1 MDWDDTFESL
11 PTDGSQGSTG
21 DDAIRAIKVRKR
33 EREELE
39 HNFKDPST
47 QLHKPGLC
55 SVVFVGTTA
64 QINALSIIK
73 SGGIAY
79 DIEFEILK
87 GYNGTEW
94 IPLTRIHGDL
104 VDLDADDH
112 PQYLHLDKADQV
124 IKQPFTLEGSIGGV
138 YVGAEGNKLDGFIY
152 KSSGILDLTFQES
165 DNKLIRASGSFI
177 DEGFSVGEVI
187 YTTNA
192 DNPGPFV
199 ISAIVSSSIIEVIGT
214 VVNSEDSSVVIFVMK
229 KGCSQLISLSGGV
242 QQGPE
247 ITDCIIIAVGDTNGY
262 MYSGSSSADTLRA
275 AFSINGSGIM
285 PVRRGE
291 YWKVEGAGAVYKVIL
306 A

>member
-21 DDAIRAIKVRKR
+21 DDAIRDIKVRKR

-79 DIEFEILK
+79 DIELEILK

-104 VDLDADDH
+104 VNLGADDH

-138 YVGAEGNKLDGFIY
+138 YVGAEGNKLEGLIY
-152 KSSGILDLTFQES
+152 KSSGILDLTFQE
-165 DNKLIRASGSFI
+165 DGNRLIRASGSFI

-187 YTTNA
+187 FTTNV

-199 ISAIVSSSIIEVIGT
+199 IANIVSASIMDVVGT
-214 VVNSEDSSVVIFVMK
+214 VVDATDETVVLFVAK
-229 KGCSQLISLSGGV
+229 KGFSQLIPASTGV

-247 ITDCIIIAVGDTNGY
+247 LTDCIIVVTGGY
-262 MYSGSSSADTLRA
+262 GVFYSGTTSANTMRA
-275 AFSINGSGIM
+275 AFSTYNAGFV
-285 PVRRGE
+285 PVQRGE
-291 YWKVEGAGAVYKVIL
+291 YWKYDGVGAVYKVIL

>member
-21 DDAIRAIKVRKR
+21 DDAIRDIKVGKR

-39 HNFKDPST
+39 HNFEAPST

-64 QINALSIIK
+64 EINALSIIK

-79 DIEFEILK
+79 DTELEVLK
-87 GYNGTEW
+87 GFNGTEW
-94 IPLTRIHGDL
+94 IPLARIHADL
-104 VDLDADDH
+104 LNLDADDH
-112 PQYLHLDKADQV
+112 PQYLHLDKAGQT
-124 IKQPFTLEGSIGGV
+124 ISQSFTTKGSIGGV
-138 YVGAEGNKLDGFIY
+138 YIGAEGNKLDGLIY
-152 KSSGILDLTFQES
+152 KSSGILDLIFQES
-165 DNKLIRASGSFI
+165 DNTLIRASGSFI

-187 YTTNA
+187 YTTNT

-199 ISAIVSSSIIEVIGT
+199 VSSIVSPSIMEVVGT
-214 VVNSEDSSVVIFVMK
+214 VVDATDSTVVLFVMK
-229 KGCSQLISLSGGV
+229 KGFSQLVPAATGV
-242 QQGPE
+242 QNGPE
-247 ITDCIIIAVGDTNGY
+247 ITDCIIVVTGGY
-262 MYSGSSSADTLRA
+262 GVFYSGTTSADTRRA
-275 AFSINGSGIM
+275 AFSTYNAGFV

-291 YWKVEGAGAVYKVIL
+291 YWKYDGVGAVYKVIL

>member
-11 PTDGSQGSTG
+11 PTDGSQGATG
-21 DDAIRAIKVRKR
+21 DDAIRAIKVGKR

-55 SVVFVGTTA
+55 SVVFVGTTS
-64 QINALSIIK
+64 QISALDIFK

-79 DIEFEILK
+79 DIELEVLK
-87 GYNGTEW
+87 GFNGTEW
-94 IPLTRIHGDL
+94 VPLNRIHADL
-104 VDLDADDH
+104 ANLDADDH
-112 PQYLHLDKADQV
+112 PQYLHLDKEGQTISKA
-124 IKQPFTLEGSIGGV
+124 FTIEGSIGGV
-138 YVGAEGNKLDGFIY
+138 YVGAEGTKLEGLIY
-152 KSSGILDLTFQES
+152 RSSGILDLTFQES
-165 DNKLIRASGSFI
+165 DNRLIRASGSFI

-187 YTTNA
+187 FTTNV

-199 ISAIVSSSIIEVIGT
+199 IANIVSASIMDVVGT
-214 VVNSEDSSVVIFVMK
+214 VVDATDETVVLFVAK
-229 KGCSQLISLSGGV
+229 KGFSQLIPASTGV

-247 ITDCIIIAVGDTNGY
+247 LTDCIIVVTGGY
-262 MYSGSSSADTLRA
+262 GVFYSGTTSAGTIRA
-275 AFSINGSGIM
+275 AFSTYNAGFV

-291 YWKVEGAGAVYKVIL
+291 YWKYDGVGAVYKVIL